1 MNILFIGDVV
11 GRVGR
16 RMVKEYLNTFV
27 EKYNVDFVIANAE
40 NATHGKG
47 LSRNHYFELIDAGV
61 DVITLG
67 NHYLSKNEITRYID
81 KVDCLVRPLN
91 LLNEFGGEGSAIFDV
106 NGIPVRVTN
115 LLGSAFMTENV
126 NSPYLSILDLLA
138 ECEEDC
144 IHIVDFHAEATGEKY
159 SFAYALDGKVTAVL
173 GTHTHVQT
181 NDARI
186 FEGGT
191 AFISDVG
198 MTGFNDGVL
207 GFLKET
213 VVPKIIY
220 GQSGKMQTP
229 DDGNGIFSAVIM
241 NIDENTYK
249 CKSIKSIKYIES
261 EHENKNN

>member
-1 MNILFIGDVV
+1 MNILFIGDIV

-16 RMVKEYLNTFV
+16 RMVKEHLNTLI
-27 EKYNVDFVIANAE
+27 EKYDVDFVIANGE

-47 LSRNHYFELIDAGV
+47 LTRNHYFELVDAGV

-91 LLNEFGGEGSAIFDV
+91 LLHEFGGDGSVVFDV

-115 LLGSAFMTENV
+115 LLGTAFMEESV
-126 NSPYLSILDLLA
+126 NAPYLSILDLLA
-138 ECEEDC
+138 NSEEDY
-144 IHIVDFHAEATGEKY
+144 IHIIDYHAEATGEKY
-159 SFAYALDGKVTAVL
+159 SFAYAMDGKVSAVI
-173 GTHTHVQT
+173 GTHTHIQT

-186 FEGGT
+186 LPEGT
-191 AFISDVG
+191 AYITDVG
-198 MTGFNDGVL
+198 MTGFYDGVL
-207 GFLKET
+207 GFTKET
-213 VVPKIIY
+213 VVPKIVY

-229 DDGNGIFSAVIM
+229 DDGNGVLSAVIM
-241 NIDENTYK
+241 VIDDNTFK
-249 CKSIKSIKYIES
+249 CKSIKAIKYVES

>member
-1 MNILFIGDVV
+1 MNILFIGDIV

-16 RMVKEYLNTFV
+16 RMVKEHLNTLI
-27 EKYNVDFVIANAE
+27 EKYDVDFVIANGE

-47 LSRNHYFELIDAGV
+47 LTRNHYFELVDAGV

-91 LLNEFGGEGSAIFDV
+91 LLHEFGGDGSVVFDV

-115 LLGSAFMTENV
+115 LLGTAFMEESV
-126 NSPYLSILDLLA
+126 NAPYLSILDLLA
-138 ECEEDC
+138 DSEEDC
-144 IHIVDFHAEATGEKY
+144 IHIIDYHAEATGEKY
-159 SFAYALDGKVTAVL
+159 SFAYAMDGKVSAVI
-173 GTHTHVQT
+173 GTHTHIQT

-186 FEGGT
+186 LPEGT
-191 AFISDVG
+191 AYITDVG
-198 MTGFNDGVL
+198 MTGFYDGVL
-207 GFLKET
+207 GFTKET
-213 VVPKIIY
+213 VVPKIVY

-229 DDGNGIFSAVIM
+229 DDGNGVLSAVIM
-241 NIDENTYK
+241 VIDDNTFK
-249 CKSIKSIKYIES
+249 CKSIKAIKYVES